1 MRQLHKEL
9 SHNDGD
15 GVRLPKAGDG
25 IAVKACVR
33 LSPAA
38 ARRRAARP
46 QHAAGRSIVPRRPH
60 HLAHPRHGSCA
71 VGCCG
76 VVGGADTHTTAP
88 AVHRYAR
95 RRRQA
100 AALLCHAL
108 PDCGLLRGVHV
119 LCGCCARACA
129 CVWVCTARVVS
140 CFQVTTAA
148 GPPAGRATY
157 TVGGASPIAP
167 ASYRYVVGSGH
178 RCCCRCYCCTAL
190 AVAFPPERC
199 RLRCAPMRRSQ
210 QPAAHRRVA
219 TGVEFASKARVQP
232 VAAIQRQPPRV
243 HARD

>member
-148 GPPAGRATY
+148 GPPAWWQQ
-157 TVGGASPIAP
+157 
-167 ASYRYVVGSGH
+167 
-178 RCCCRCYCCTAL
+178 RCCR
-190 AVAFPPERC
+190 
-199 RLRCAPMRRSQ
+199 
-210 QPAAHRRVA
+210 
-219 TGVEFASKARVQP
+219 
-232 VAAIQRQPPRV
+232 QRQPQRQRQRWFQATATMAAFKAAAGRRRQRRWQRQRSS
-243 HARD
+243 HQRRQQWCRR